1 MCKTAG
7 LVFICT
13 AELTV
18 HGILLAQRAIMIPV
32 KSQNPVCN
40 LDDLRT
46 IQFLDGI
53 DNRRLEALREHLCLV
68 EHEQDDVSLHQ
79 GEATEALYFLLS
91 GQVAV
96 ILKEEDGKQHSLAE
110 LNSDDTLGEHALL
123 TGELHTAEVIANTS
137 VQALQL
143 KQDAFDA
150 MLRHYPEIHANL
162 CFKLARQ
169 LTRICRIGHRV
180 LMLLTCIGFLVVM

>member
-46 IQFLDGI
+46 IQALDGI
-53 DNRRLEALREHLCLV
+53 DDWRLEALREHLCLV
-68 EHEQDDVSLHQ
+68 EHEQDDVILHQ
-79 GEATEALYFLLS
+79 GEATEALYSLLS
-91 GQVAV
+91 GQVTV

-110 LNSDDTLGEHALL
+110 LTPDDTFGERALL
-123 TGELHTAEVIANTS
+123 TGELRTTEVIANAS
-137 VQALQL
+137 V
-143 KQDAFDA
+143 
-150 MLRHYPEIHANL
+150 
-162 CFKLARQ
+162 
-169 LTRICRIGHRV
+169 
-180 LMLLTCIGFLVVM
+180 